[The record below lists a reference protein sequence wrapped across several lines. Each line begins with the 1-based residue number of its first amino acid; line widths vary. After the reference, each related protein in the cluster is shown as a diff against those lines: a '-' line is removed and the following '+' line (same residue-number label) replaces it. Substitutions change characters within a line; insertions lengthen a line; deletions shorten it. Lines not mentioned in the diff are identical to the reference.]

1 MMKAE
6 LPAVFLQQNQDKNN
20 DSVFEVFINKV

>member
-6 LPAVFLQQNQDKNN
+6 LPAVFLQQNQAKNK